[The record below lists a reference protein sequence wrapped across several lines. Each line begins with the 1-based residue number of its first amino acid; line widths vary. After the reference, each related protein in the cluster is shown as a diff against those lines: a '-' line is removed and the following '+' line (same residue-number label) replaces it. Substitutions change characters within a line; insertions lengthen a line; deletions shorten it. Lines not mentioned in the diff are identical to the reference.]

1 MTEARDTAAI
11 DSTIAEL
18 QSQVARLQVFQQ
30 KFIATRDRLD
40 RELQRFAGLHDYNT
54 RALNTPNRDELAQLT
69 VEATVDIFETGFA
82 LLWQVLLDGQLD
94 AAPCAA
100 EGVDLDA
107 IPRSL
112 LAALLGNS
120 GRLPRRAKVWS
131 VEQEPVL
138 AEHDLQQLVLAPCVG
153 PGGDTFA
160 VLIAG
165 ATSFRG
171 QFTRSFDDEQRE
183 ALTLFSQQVGAILQN
198 RKDSRVIEDQMTQ
211 LRLEQQRLSLALEGA
226 NAGLWDWDLTTNEV
240 FFSDRW
246 KALLGHT
253 PDEIPNHFTEWER
266 LTHPED
272 VDESLERVRAYLA
285 GETEDYE
292 NVHRMLHA
300 DGHYVWILASGRV
313 LRDDA
318 GNPTRMVGIHLDITE
333 QRLARERAEAA
344 NRAKTEFLATMSHE
358 IRTPMNGVLGMLQLL
373 ADSPL
378 TPDQADLVEV
388 ARTSADTLLS
398 IIDDI
403 LDLSKIE
410 AGRVELESLPFDPAD
425 EVRATV
431 SPLVPRAR
439 DKGLSLGVV
448 VVPGLPRLLRGDAR
462 RLRQVVTNLVGNAVK
477 FTHSG
482 GITVTVGGAW
492 LAPDRFDL
500 AISVADTGIGI
511 AADSLDKLFTPFT
524 QADATT
530 TRVYGGTGLGLAIS
544 RRLMEQMSGEITVT
558 STPEHGSTFVVRV
571 PLPPVME
578 DDQTDRRGDDHVA
591 DLTDSGGTAHSPS
604 APATMRVLVVE
615 DNPINQKVAS
625 AMLAGLDSSA
635 THGAELAIDI
645 ADDGAAGVAQWRTGG
660 DYDLILMDLQMP
672 VLDGYDATRA
682 IRAEEAEL
690 HRTRVPIIAL
700 TATVIG
706 ADRDAAMAAG
716 MDDFLAKPFTKAGLA
731 DVVMR
736 WTAGTSDTSGA

>member
-1 MTEARDTAAI
+1 MTDGRNTAAS
-11 DSTIAEL
+11 DSTVADL
-18 QSQVARLQVFQQ
+18 QAQVARLQVFQQ
-30 KFIATRDRLD
+30 KYIATRDRLD
-40 RELQRFAGLHDYNT
+40 RELQRFAGLHEYNT
-54 RALNTPNRDELAQLT
+54 RALNTPDRDELAQLT
-69 VEATVDIFETGFA
+69 VEAAVDIFETGFA
-82 LLWQVLLDGQLD
+82 LLWKVEADGHLG
-94 AAPCAA
+94 AVPCAA
-100 EGVDLDA
+100 VGVELDA
-107 IPRSL
+107 VPRSL
-112 LAALLGNS
+112 LDTLLGPP
-120 GRLPRRAKVWS
+120 GRLPRRTKAWS
-131 VEQEPVL
+131 SDQTAVL
-138 AEHDLQQLVLAPCVG
+138 AEHDLQQLVVAPCMG

-160 VLIAG
+160 VLMAG

-171 QFTRSFDDEQRE
+171 QFTRSFDNEQRE
-183 ALTLFSQQVGAILQN
+183 ALTLFTQQVGAILQN
-198 RKDSRVIEDQMTQ
+198 RADSRVIEDQMTQ

-246 KALLGHT
+246 KALLGHS
-253 PDEIPNHFTEWER
+253 PDEIANEFSEWER
-266 LTHPED
+266 LTHPD
-272 VDESLERVRAYLA
+272 DRDASLERVRAYLA
-285 GETEDYE
+285 SGTEGYE
-292 NVHRMLHA
+292 NIHRMLHA

-313 LRDDA
+313 LRDGA

-373 ADSPL
+373 ADTPL
-378 TPDQADLVEV
+378 APEQADLVSV

-439 DKGLSLGVV
+439 ERDLTLEVEV
-448 VVPGLPRLLRGDAR
+448 TPDVPRQLRGDAR
-462 RLRQVVTNLVGNAVK
+462 RLRQVLTNLVGNAVK
-477 FTHSG
+477 FTHAG
-482 GITVTVGGAW
+482 GITVSVGGAGR
-492 LAPDRFDL
+492 ADGQFDL
-500 AISVADTGIGI
+500 TIAVADTGIGI
-511 AADSLDKLFTPFT
+511 AQEALDKLFTPFT

-558 STPEHGSTFVVRV
+558 STPGNGSTFLVRV
-571 PLPPVME
+571 PLPIV
-578 DDQTDRRGDDHVA
+578 VA
-591 DLTDSGGTAHSPS
+591 DGRRAHGSAAGHHTGSPDATGTAASG
-604 APATMRVLVVE
+604 ATPAVMRVLIVE

-635 THGAELAIDI
+635 TGGAEMIVDI
-645 ADDGAAGVAQWRTGG
+645 ANDGEAGVAQWCAV

-672 VLDGYDATRA
+672 VLDGYDAARA
-682 IRAEEAEL
+682 IRAQEDTQ
-690 HRTRVPIIAL
+690 HRPRVPIIAL
-700 TATVIG
+700 TATVVG

-716 MDDFLAKPFTKAGLA
+716 MDDFLAKPFTKAGLG
-731 DVVMR
+731 DVVRR
-736 WTAGTSDTSGA
+736 WTGR